1 MHDDGGGGGGYAGT
15 NWFAHDTASM
25 WRMLENQDTDNHW
38 RHVSGLRKITELTST
53 HLWRLKEYREKL
65 ATAWPPERS
74 PAAAAFV
81 GRLDYLIAHVQ
92 QTHDVAAANYTTVST
107 ATSTL
112 QLARGQVK
120 AIHEEWASK
129 RRQKQDYDDA
139 VAFQMDSQ
147 LPGVSLGDPPV
158 SDEEIERLNNKA
170 RSVMYDLSSTLLQS
184 QAQLQRPTPY
194 VPRKR
199 IDDPTAVYGG
209 VRPAPTFRPVVPLP
223 APGAVQTAEPNAGR
237 DAAVPAPTPPH
248 RTARSSVASAQ

>member
-1 MHDDGGGGGGYAGT
+1 MRDDGGGGGGYAGT

-120 AIHEEWASK
+120 AIHEEWANK

-158 SDEEIERLNNKA
+158 SDDELERLNNRA

-194 VPRKR
+194 EPRN
-199 IDDPTAVYGG
+199 
-209 VRPAPTFRPVVPLP
+209 RPSTIL
-223 APGAVQTAEPNAGR
+223 
-237 DAAVPAPTPPH
+237 
-248 RTARSSVASAQ
+248 

>member
-1 MHDDGGGGGGYAGT
+1 MLDADGGGGYGGT
-15 NWFAHDTASM
+15 NWFAHDTPSM
-25 WRMLENQDTDNHW
+25 WRMVENQDTDNHW

-65 ATAWPPERS
+65 AAAWPPERS

-92 QTHDVAAANYTTVST
+92 QTHDVAAANYTTVMT

-112 QLARGQVK
+112 QLARGQVRT
-120 AIHEEWASK
+120 IHEEWVTK

-158 SDEEIERLNNKA
+158 TDSDLERLNNKA

-184 QAQLQRPTPY
+184 QAQLQRPAPY
-194 VPRKR
+194 SPGKQ
-199 IDDPTAVYGG
+199 IDDPTSDYGG
-209 VRPAPTFRPVVPLP
+209 DRPRP
-223 APGAVQTAEPNAGR
+223 
-237 DAAVPAPTPPH
+237 
-248 RTARSSVASAQ
+248 